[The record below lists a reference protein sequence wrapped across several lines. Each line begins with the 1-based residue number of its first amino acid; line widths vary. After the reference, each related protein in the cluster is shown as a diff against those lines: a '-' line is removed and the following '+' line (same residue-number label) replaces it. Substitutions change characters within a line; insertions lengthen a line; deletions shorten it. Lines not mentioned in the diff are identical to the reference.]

1 MSNTCELGRQR
12 GKQRDKCRKRKS
24 IHLVPDSRPL
34 PTRRGKENFL
44 RRQLLFP
51 SLPPPPHNKSCRRP
65 SVSRNDNHLSAFPSL
80 SLPPSLFLSTRRAR
94 LAKKASLWRERERES
109 VRTSVGKSIPAGAF
123 PGDRKKERGK
133 NGNLQSTFA
142 LGCLVILIFPP
153 QLYILGSSSL
163 Y

>member
-1 MSNTCELGRQR
+1 MNWDASAGNREINVEKEKASILCQTAGHCQLGEEKKTFC
-12 GKQRDKCRKRKS
+12 GGNCY
-24 IHLVPDSRPL
+24 
-34 PTRRGKENFL
+34 
-44 RRQLLFP
+44 
-51 SLPPPPHNKSCRRP
+51 SLPSPPPHNKSCRRP